1 MPQLNFWII
10 ISFLYPI
17 LFAINNIIN
26 SMLVNKNFSNPYV
39 LTFYKSIT
47 NALFVPLI
55 LLVNQPSPPSYHI
68 LSLYFILAILDLS
81 YLIPYY
87 KALKNIDASIV
98 TALFSLGRIVM
109 PLLTYIFLDEKLKPI
124 QYLGFTLI
132 IASTIALSSQ
142 KIKSLKINKAFYL
155 MVLSSFIHSSFLV
168 LEKHTINSDTSWINL
183 MIYPSIFSTFIP
195 FLLFLSPHLK
205 REIKNHYT
213 HFKNDIH
220 LFLYMELFTFIG
232 LLTISFILPHISAIT
247 KVSISSTTPIF
258 VLIISIYFNKNKKIT
273 YLENLS
279 KQELNKKLILFL
291 LIGLGTYLVI
301 N

>member
-1 MPQLNFWII
+1 
-10 ISFLYPI
+10 
-17 LFAINNIIN
+17 
-26 SMLVNKNFSNPYV
+26 MLVNKNFSNPYV

-55 LLVNQPSPPSYHI
+55 FLIYQPTPPSYHI

-109 PLLTYIFLDEKLKPI
+109 PILTYIFLDEKLKPI
-124 QYLGFTLI
+124 QYIGF
-132 IASTIALSSQ
+132 ATIVVSSVALSSQ

-155 MVLSSFIHSSFLV
+155 MMLSSFIHSSFLV
-168 LEKHTINSDTSWINL
+168 LEKHTINCDTSWINI
-183 MIYPSIFSTFIP
+183 MIYPSIFSTLIP
-195 FLLFLSPHLK
+195 FLLFLSSHLK
-205 REIKNHYT
+205 REIQSHYT
-213 HFKNDIH
+213 SFKNDIC
-220 LFLYMELFTFIG
+220 LFLIMELFTFIG

-258 VLIISIYFNKNKKIT
+258 VLIISIHLSKNKKIN
-273 YLENLS
+273 YIENLS
-279 KQELNKKLILFL
+279 KQELYKKIFLFL